1 MYSLR
6 KINLLIF
13 IIMTIVLHSYLQLR
27 AYAHWTHYN
36 ACISLDLLPRI
47 HISMHRVGLSC
58 WLRCLNAICVSQL
71 TPLQ

>member
-27 AYAHWTHYN
+27 AYVHWTHYN

-47 HISMHRVGLSC
+47 HLSMHEWDSPAG
-58 WLRCLNAICVSQL
+58 CVASM
-71 TPLQ
+71 PYVSAS